1 MSHEIYLLD
10 MELLAKFYEMNGN
23 QDPVSGTTSIWA
35 TPRKCLGII
44 SIVLKSTLMFF
55 VYGLMKISLN

>member
-35 TPRKCLGII
+35 TPRKCLRIMRYVSQ
-44 SIVLKSTLMFF
+44 SIVPAT
-55 VYGLMKISLN
+55 IN